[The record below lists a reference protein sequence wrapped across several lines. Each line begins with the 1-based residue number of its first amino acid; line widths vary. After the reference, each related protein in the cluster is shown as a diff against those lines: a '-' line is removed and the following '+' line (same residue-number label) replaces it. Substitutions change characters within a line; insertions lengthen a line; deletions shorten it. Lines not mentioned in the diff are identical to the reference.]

1 MSNDMD
7 LSTGIKQAAEALGIN
22 PVDLATAISYETAG
36 SFDPMKLG
44 PTTQWGQHKGLIQW
58 GEPQAKQYGVDWNNP
73 IRSQLGSDG
82 AIVRYLR
89 DSGVEPGMGLLDVYS
104 AINAGQVGKYGA
116 SDASSGGAPGTVAD
130 KVNTQMAGHREKA
143 IGLIG
148 GEYVPP
154 PPRPVPDVD
163 GGEVTN
169 NEEVTETI
177 EESAVPLLKGL
188 AMDMLR
194 PKPRPSTPV
203 PVARL
208 MPQSQQPIVLRKKKV
223 KKE

>member
-1 MSNDMD
+1 
-7 LSTGIKQAAEALGIN
+7 
-22 PVDLATAISYETAG
+22 
-36 SFDPMKLG
+36 MKLG
-44 PTTQWGQHKGLIQW
+44 PTTKWGQHKGLIQW

-154 PPRPVPDVD
+154 PPRPMPDGTPAVLP
-163 GGEVTN
+163 
-169 NEEVTETI
+169 TETI
-177 EESAVPLLKGL
+177 EESDVPLLKGL